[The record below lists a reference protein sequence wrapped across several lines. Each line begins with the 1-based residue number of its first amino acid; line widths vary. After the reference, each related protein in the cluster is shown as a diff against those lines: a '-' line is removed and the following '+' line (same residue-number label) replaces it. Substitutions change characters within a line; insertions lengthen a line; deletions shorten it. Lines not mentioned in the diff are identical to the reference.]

1 MLSMGPGVQKLFIEK
16 SSGQVTRFEYNFF
29 SLAAL
34 GEMKHRA
41 CADSGSA
48 PAPSHTPA

>member
-16 SSGQVTRFEYNFF
+16 SSGRVMGFEYIFF
-29 SLAAL
+29 PLAAL

-41 CADSGSA
+41 CVDSGSA
-48 PAPSHTPA
+48 PAPNHTPA